1 VLDSLKKL
9 PLRLLT
15 VFCLGCL
22 MFLVA
27 VPASSQEQSPKSPA
41 PPPPPPAMRM
51 PAPAPAPESMPREYK
66 APPARARQ
74 LPDEALEKKQVN
86 GKVGG
91 QEIRAKQGEEDK

>member
-9 PLRLLT
+9 SLHFLQQL
-15 VFCLGCL
+15 CLAFL

-27 VPASSQEQSPKSPA
+27 IPAWAQEKSPKSPA
-41 PPPPPPAMRM
+41 PPPPPSMRM
-51 PAPAPAPESMPREYK
+51 PQPAPAPESMPREYK

-74 LPDEALEKKQVN
+74 LPDEALEKKKVTD
-86 GKVGG
+86 KVGG